1 MNEEYKVEMTRQKKG
16 GGEDRNEGKVER
28 EGRRFRMKGTG
39 RQRKRSRNVKKD
51 GREPKDV
58 PRREAGERGRERK
71 GKEERGNY

>member
-1 MNEEYKVEMTRQKKG
+1 
-16 GGEDRNEGKVER
+16 
-28 EGRRFRMKGTG
+28 MKGTG